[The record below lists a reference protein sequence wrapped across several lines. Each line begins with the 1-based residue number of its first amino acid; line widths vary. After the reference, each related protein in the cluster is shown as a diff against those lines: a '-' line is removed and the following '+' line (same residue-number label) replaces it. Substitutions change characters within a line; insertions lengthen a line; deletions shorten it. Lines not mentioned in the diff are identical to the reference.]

1 MGMTLRFAMAVIA
14 SFGLSL
20 TLAYA
25 DGMPDPENYNPVPS
39 IPGVPAP
46 GVSPKPE
53 KPKPAPA
60 PAAEPAPAPAP
71 AAVEKPVPAPEPP
84 PPPPPAAAPT
94 PTPAASPAP
103 AQPPAATTTAQKKTI
118 LEIRSVDIQI
128 AERKPPFITVTVR
141 GTTKTGGWKDFELRP
156 LPTLA
161 KEVGML
167 SYTLVATPPSGV
179 ATQVLTPVI
188 ATMKIDP
195 IPDDVKTIRV
205 LGETNEV
212 AQNFR

>member
-1 MGMTLRFAMAVIA
+1 MTLRFAMAVIA
-14 SFGLSL
+14 SLGLSL

-53 KPKPAPA
+53 KPKPVPA
-60 PAAEPAPAPAP
+60 PAVEPAPAPAP
-71 AAVEKPVPAPEPP
+71 VEKPAPAPEPTP
-84 PPPPPAAAPT
+84 PTPPPPA

-103 AQPPAATTTAQKKTI
+103 ASAPVPSPAPATTTLKKTVF
-118 LEIRSVDIQI
+118 EIRSVDIVLSD
-128 AERKPPFITVTVR
+128 RKPLFITVTVR
-141 GTTKTGGWKDFELRP
+141 GTTRTGGWKDFELRP

-167 SYTLVATPPSGV
+167 SYTLVATPPNGV
-179 ATQVLTPVI
+179 ATQAITPVI

-212 AQNFR
+212 AQNFPR